1 MTSRVAARFSFCQ
14 ALMLGAKWVCW
25 LMWRKALKIFRSGR
39 FKDCSVCVL
48 TLAIVAGAP
57 IMASISVMLFF

>member
-1 MTSRVAARFSFCQ
+1 MN
-14 ALMLGAKWVCW
+14 
-25 LMWRKALKIFRSGR
+25 IFRSGR

-57 IMASISVMLFF
+57 IMASVSVMLFF

>member
-1 MTSRVAARFSFCQ
+1 
-14 ALMLGAKWVCW
+14 
-25 LMWRKALKIFRSGR
+25 LKFFRSGR

-57 IMASISVMLFF
+57 ILTSVSVLLFF